1 MSATSYDLNSNSFK
15 VSPNLVL
22 GNLYRQYQESMYL
35 HALSTP
41 KEYAQVR
48 MDAVQKIKMNVVG
61 KLYEEL
67 RTVLCEGKL
76 ENKTIVKLGNK
87 DLVPN
92 YPPSE
97 ADSMILSIAKSLDHE
112 LDKIVDIVVPPF
124 SDILRGK
131 LESRGVSDLA

>member
-1 MSATSYDLNSNSFK
+1 
-15 VSPNLVL
+15 
-22 GNLYRQYQESMYL
+22 
-35 HALSTP
+35 
-41 KEYAQVR
+41 

-76 ENKTIVKLGNK
+76 ENKTIVTLGSK
-87 DLVPN
+87 ALVP
-92 YPPSE
+92 
-97 ADSMILSIAKSLDHE
+97 K

-131 LESRGVSDLA
+131 LESRGVNDLA